1 MDSLIQQDTI
11 AALVTAVGES
21 SVGIIRMSGPEAVVI
36 ADKIYKGKSNFKQAE
51 SHTIHY
57 GYVYDWKK
65 EKKID
70 EALFLLMRGPHSF
83 TGEDVVEVQCH
94 GGMVVLKRVLQ
105 LILSSGARLAEPGEY
120 SKRAFLNGRLDL
132 AQAESIMDIV
142 QAKTERGV
150 DLALSQLQGT
160 LSELVTKIRADLLEI
175 IAFIQADID
184 YPDDDIERL
193 TADEQ
198 QERVE
203 MLKGQITAVL
213 ENAQK
218 GKMIR
223 DGLRVVIAGK
233 PNVGKSSLLN
243 ALLGQDRAIV
253 TDIPGTTRDIIEEYI
268 NLNGVPLKI
277 VDTAGIRETD
287 NIVEQI
293 GVDKAQQFMHHADLV
308 LYVIDTIEGLTA
320 QDQQMIAEIQEK
332 PVIYLLNKSDVGV
345 SEAVRQQ
352 ITNIVGQDTILEISA
367 REKTG
372 LAQLEQTILQLFFAG
387 TLEVS
392 DHILVTNV
400 RHIQILEE
408 CMAHLDGFLRGLQL
422 GLSVDFLVIDLQ
434 NAWEKL
440 GKITGETVEEDLL
453 DQIFSKFC
461 LGK

>member
-1 MDSLIQQDTI
+1 MLQQDTI

-21 SVGIIRMSGPEAVVI
+21 SVGIIRISGPEAVKI
-36 ADKIYKGKSNFKQAE
+36 ADKIYQGKSDLLSADT
-51 SHTIHY
+51 HTIHY
-57 GYVYDWKK
+57 GYVYDWRND
-65 EKKID
+65 KKID
-70 EALFLLMRGPHSF
+70 EALFMLMRGPRSF

-94 GGMVVLKRVLQ
+94 GGMVVLKQVLQ
-105 LILSSGARLAEPGEY
+105 LILLSGARLAEEGEY
-120 SKRAFLNGRLDL
+120 SKRAFLNGCLDL
-132 AQAESIMDIV
+132 VQAESIMDIV
-142 QAKTERGV
+142 QAKTDKGV
-150 DLALSQLQGT
+150 DLALSQLQGNLSGMVKT
-160 LSELVTKIRADLLEI
+160 LRADLLEL

-193 TADEQ
+193 TAEQQ
-198 QERVE
+198 QERVVN
-203 MLKGQITAVL
+203 LKAQVAGVL
-213 ENAQK
+213 QNAQK

-253 TDIPGTTRDIIEEYI
+253 TDIPGTTRDVIEEYI
-268 NLNGVPLKI
+268 NLNGIPLKI

-287 NIVEQI
+287 NVVEQI
-293 GVDKAQQFMHHADLV
+293 GVDKAQQFMKTADLV
-308 LYVIDTIEGLTA
+308 LYVVDAVQGLTE
-320 QDQQMIAEIQEK
+320 QDNQMMQDIQNQ
-332 PVIYLLNKSDVGV
+332 PVIYLLNKSDIGISDEIRTQLKKAIGDAPV
-345 SEAVRQQ
+345 
-352 ITNIVGQDTILEISA
+352 LEISA
-367 REKTG
+367 REKIG
-372 LAQLEQTILQLFFAG
+372 LEQLEEKITDLFFAG

-392 DHILVTNV
+392 NDIMVTNV

-408 CMAHLDGFLRGLQL
+408 SMAHMDGFLNGIMM

>member
-1 MDSLIQQDTI
+1 MLQQDTI

-21 SVGIIRMSGPEAVVI
+21 SVGIIRISGPEAVKI
-36 ADKIYKGKSNFKQAE
+36 ADKIYQGKSDLLSADT
-51 SHTIHY
+51 HTIHY
-57 GYVYDWKK
+57 GYVYDWRND
-65 EKKID
+65 KKID
-70 EALFLLMRGPHSF
+70 EALFMLMRGPRSF

-94 GGMVVLKRVLQ
+94 GGMVVLKQVLQ
-105 LILSSGARLAEPGEY
+105 LILLSGSRLAEQGEY

-142 QAKTERGV
+142 QAKTDKGV

-160 LSELVTKIRADLLEI
+160 LSGMVKTLRADLLEL

-193 TADEQ
+193 TAEEQ
-198 QERVE
+198 QQRVVN
-203 MLKGQITAVL
+203 LKTQVANVL
-213 ENAQK
+213 QNAQK

-223 DGLRVVIAGK
+223 DGLKVVIAGK

-243 ALLGQDRAIV
+243 ALLGQERAIV
-253 TDIPGTTRDIIEEYI
+253 TDIPGTTRDVIEEYI
-268 NLNGVPLKI
+268 NLNGIPLKI

-287 NIVEQI
+287 NVVEQI
-293 GVDKAQQFMHHADLV
+293 GVDKAQQFMKTADLV
-308 LYVIDTIEGLTA
+308 LYVVDAVQGLTE
-320 QDQQMIAEIQEK
+320 QDTLMMEDIQNQ
-332 PVIYLLNKSDVGV
+332 PVIYLLNKSDVGI
-345 SEAVRQQ
+345 SDEIRAQLKEAIGEAPV
-352 ITNIVGQDTILEISA
+352 LEISA
-367 REKTG
+367 RDKIG
-372 LAQLEQTILQLFFAG
+372 LEQLEEKITDLFFAG

-392 DHILVTNV
+392 NDIMVTNV

-408 CMAHLDGFLRGLQL
+408 SMAHMDGFLNGIML

>member
-1 MDSLIQQDTI
+1 MLQQDTI

-21 SVGIIRMSGPEAVVI
+21 SVGIIRISGPEAVEI
-36 ADKIYKGKSNFKQAE
+36 ADRIYRGKSDLQKAD

-57 GYVYDWKK
+57 GYVYDWKQ
-65 EKKID
+65 EKKLD
-70 EALFLLMRGPHSF
+70 EALFLLMRGPRSF

-94 GGMVVLKRVLQ
+94 GGMVVLKQVLQ
-105 LILSSGARLAEPGEY
+105 LILSAGARLAEQGEY

-150 DLALSQLQGT
+150 DLALSQLQGS
-160 LSELVTKIRADLLEI
+160 LSTMVKGLRADLLEL

-193 TADEQ
+193 TMTQ
-198 QERVE
+198 QTQRVTN
-203 MLKGQITAVL
+203 LKQQVQAVL
-213 ENAQK
+213 QNAQK
-218 GKMIR
+218 GKLIR

-243 ALLGQDRAIV
+243 ALLGQERAIV
-253 TDIPGTTRDIIEEYI
+253 TDIPGTTRDVIEEYI
-268 NLNGVPLKI
+268 NLNGIPLKI

-287 NIVEQI
+287 NVVEQI
-293 GVDKAQQFMHHADLV
+293 GVEKAQQFMRNADLV
-308 LYVIDTIEGLTA
+308 LYVVDAGQGLTE
-320 QDQQMIAEIQEK
+320 QDFPMMAEIQHQ
-332 PVIYLLNKSDVGV
+332 PVIYLLNKSDVGIDA
-345 SEAVRQQ
+345 AVRQQ
-352 ITNIVGQDTILEISA
+352 LQEVIGNSPVLEISA
-367 REKTG
+367 REKIG
-372 LAQLEQTILQLFFAG
+372 LDKLEQTITDLFFAG

-392 DHILVTNV
+392 QDILVTNV
-400 RHIQILEE
+400 RHIQILEDS
-408 CMAHLDGFLRGLQL
+408 MAHLDGFLQGIAM

>member
-1 MDSLIQQDTI
+1 MLQQDTI

-21 SVGIIRMSGPEAVVI
+21 SVGIIRISGPEAVKI
-36 ADKIYKGKSNFKQAE
+36 AAKIYQGKSDLLTADT
-51 SHTIHY
+51 HTIHY
-57 GYVYDWKK
+57 GYVYDWKHD
-65 EKKID
+65 KKID
-70 EALFLLMRGPHSF
+70 EALFMLMRGPRSF

-94 GGMVVLKRVLQ
+94 GGMVVLKQVLQ
-105 LILSSGARLAEPGEY
+105 LILLSGARLAEQGEY

-142 QAKTERGV
+142 QAKTDKGV
-150 DLALSQLQGT
+150 DLALSQLQGNLSGMVKT
-160 LSELVTKIRADLLEI
+160 LRADLLEL

-193 TADEQ
+193 TMEQQ
-198 QERVE
+198 QERILN
-203 MLKGQITAVL
+203 LKMQVNAVL
-213 ENAQK
+213 KNAQK

-223 DGLRVVIAGK
+223 DGLKVVIAGK

-243 ALLGQDRAIV
+243 ALLGQERAIV
-253 TDIPGTTRDIIEEYI
+253 TDIPGTTRDVIEEYI
-268 NLNGVPLKI
+268 NLNGIPLKI

-287 NIVEQI
+287 NVVEQI
-293 GVDKAQQFMHHADLV
+293 GVDKAQQFVKNADLV
-308 LYVIDTIEGLTA
+308 LYVVDAVQGLTE
-320 QDQQMIAEIQEK
+320 QDEQMMADIHKQ
-332 PVIYLLNKSDVGV
+332 PVIYLLNKSDMGI
-345 SEAVRQQ
+345 SDAIRQQ
-352 ITNIVGQDTILEISA
+352 LNDVIGTAPLLEISA
-367 REKTG
+367 REKIG
-372 LAQLEQTILQLFFAG
+372 LEQLEEKITDLFFAG

-392 DHILVTNV
+392 NDIMVTNV

-408 CMAHLDGFLRGLQL
+408 SLAHMDGFLNGIMM

>member
-1 MDSLIQQDTI
+1 MIQQDTI

-21 SVGIIRMSGPEAVVI
+21 SVGIIRISGPQAVSV
-36 ADKIYKGKSNFKQAE
+36 AEKIYLGSSDLQTAQ

-57 GYVYDWKK
+57 GYVYDWRQQ
-65 EKKID
+65 KKID
-70 EALFLLMRGPHSF
+70 EALFLLMRGPRSF

-94 GGMVVLKRVLQ
+94 GGMVVLKQVLQ
-105 LILSSGARLAEPGEY
+105 LILLSGARLAEAGEY

-160 LSELVTKIRADLLEI
+160 LSVMVKALRADLLEL
-175 IAFIQADID
+175 IAFIQSDID

-193 TADEQ
+193 TAQ
-198 QERVE
+198 QFAERVSA
-203 MLKGQITAVL
+203 LQGQVEAVL
-213 ENAQK
+213 QNAQK

-243 ALLGQDRAIV
+243 ALLGQERAIV
-253 TDIPGTTRDIIEEYI
+253 TDIPGTTRDVIEEYI
-268 NLNGVPLKI
+268 NLNGIPLKI

-293 GVDKAQQFMHHADLV
+293 GVDKAQQFVRNADLV
-308 LYVIDTIEGLTA
+308 LYVIDGVQGLTE
-320 QDQQMIAEIQEK
+320 QDKQLMADLQNR
-332 PVIYLLNKSDVGV
+332 PVIYLLNKSDLGI
-345 SEAVRQQ
+345 SDAVRQQ
-352 ITNIVGQDTILEISA
+352 VFDAIGHEPMLEISA
-367 REKTG
+367 QEKNG
-372 LAQLEQTILQLFFAG
+372 LEQLEQKINDLFFAG

-392 DHILVTNV
+392 NQILVTNV

-408 CMAHLDGFLRGLQL
+408 SLSHLAGFLNGLEL

-440 GKITGETVEEDLL
+440 GKITGETVEDDLL

>member
-1 MDSLIQQDTI
+1 MIQQDTI

-21 SVGIIRMSGPEAVVI
+21 SVGIIRISGPQAVSV
-36 ADKIYKGKSNFKQAE
+36 AEKIYLGSSDLQTAQ

-57 GYVYDWKK
+57 GYVYDWRQQ
-65 EKKID
+65 KKID
-70 EALFLLMRGPHSF
+70 EALFLLMRGPRSF

-94 GGMVVLKRVLQ
+94 GGMVVLKQVLQ
-105 LILSSGARLAEPGEY
+105 LILLSGARLAEAGEY

-160 LSELVTKIRADLLEI
+160 LSVMVKALMADLLEL

-193 TADEQ
+193 TAQ
-198 QERVE
+198 QFAERVSALQGHVE
-203 MLKGQITAVL
+203 AVL
-213 ENAQK
+213 QNAQK
-218 GKMIR
+218 GKMIG

-243 ALLGQDRAIV
+243 ALLGQERAIV
-253 TDIPGTTRDIIEEYI
+253 TDIPGTTRDVIEEYI
-268 NLNGVPLKI
+268 NLNGIPLKI

-293 GVDKAQQFMHHADLV
+293 GVDKAQQFVRNADLV
-308 LYVIDTIEGLTA
+308 LYVIDGVQGLTE
-320 QDQQMIAEIQEK
+320 QDKQLMADLQNR
-332 PVIYLLNKSDVGV
+332 PVIYLLNKSDLGI
-345 SEAVRQQ
+345 SDAVRQQ
-352 ITNIVGQDTILEISA
+352 VFDAIGHEPMLEISA
-367 REKTG
+367 QEKNG
-372 LAQLEQTILQLFFAG
+372 LEQLEQKINDLFFAG

-392 DHILVTNV
+392 NQILVTNV

-408 CMAHLDGFLRGLQL
+408 SLSHLAGFLNGLEL

-440 GKITGETVEEDLL
+440 GKITGETVEDDLL

>member
-1 MDSLIQQDTI
+1 MIQQDTI

-21 SVGIIRMSGPEAVVI
+21 SVGIIRISGPQAVSV
-36 ADKIYKGKSNFKQAE
+36 AEKIYLGSSDLQTAQ

-57 GYVYDWKK
+57 GYVYDWRQQ
-65 EKKID
+65 KKID
-70 EALFLLMRGPHSF
+70 EALFLLMRGPRSF

-94 GGMVVLKRVLQ
+94 GGMVVLKQVLQ
-105 LILSSGARLAEPGEY
+105 LILLSGARLAEAGEY

-160 LSELVTKIRADLLEI
+160 LSVMVKALRADLLEL

-193 TADEQ
+193 TAQ
-198 QERVE
+198 QFAERVSA
-203 MLKGQITAVL
+203 LQGQVEAVL
-213 ENAQK
+213 QNAQK

-243 ALLGQDRAIV
+243 ALLGQERAIV
-253 TDIPGTTRDIIEEYI
+253 TDIPGTTRDVIEEYI
-268 NLNGVPLKI
+268 NLNGIPLKI

-293 GVDKAQQFMHHADLV
+293 GVDKAQQFVRNADLV
-308 LYVIDTIEGLTA
+308 LYVIDGVQGLTE
-320 QDQQMIAEIQEK
+320 QDKQLMADLQNQ
-332 PVIYLLNKSDVGV
+332 PVIYLLNKSDLGI
-345 SEAVRQQ
+345 SDAVRQQ
-352 ITNIVGQDTILEISA
+352 VFDAIGHEPMLEISA
-367 REKTG
+367 QEKNG
-372 LAQLEQTILQLFFAG
+372 LEQLEQKINDLFFAG

-392 DHILVTNV
+392 NQILVTNV

-408 CMAHLDGFLRGLQL
+408 SLSHLAGFLNGLEL

-440 GKITGETVEEDLL
+440 GKITGETVEDDLL

>member
-1 MDSLIQQDTI
+1 MLQQDTI

-21 SVGIIRMSGPEAVVI
+21 SVGIIRISGPDALKI
-36 ADKIYKGKSNFKQAE
+36 AAKIYQGKSDLLSADT
-51 SHTIHY
+51 HTIHY
-57 GYVYDWKK
+57 GYVYDWRND
-65 EKKID
+65 KKID
-70 EALFLLMRGPHSF
+70 EALFMLMRGPRSF

-94 GGMVVLKRVLQ
+94 GGMVVLKQVLQ
-105 LILSSGARLAEPGEY
+105 LILLSGARIAEQGEY

-142 QAKTERGV
+142 QAKTDKGV
-150 DLALSQLQGT
+150 DLALSQLQGNLSGMVKT
-160 LSELVTKIRADLLEI
+160 LRADLLEL

-193 TADEQ
+193 TAEQQ
-198 QERVE
+198 QERVVN
-203 MLKGQITAVL
+203 LKAQVAGVL
-213 ENAQK
+213 QNAQK

-253 TDIPGTTRDIIEEYI
+253 TDIPGTTRDVIEEYI
-268 NLNGVPLKI
+268 NLNGIPLKI

-287 NIVEQI
+287 NVVEQI
-293 GVDKAQQFMHHADLV
+293 GVDKAQQFMKTADLV
-308 LYVIDTIEGLTA
+308 LCVVDAVQGLTE
-320 QDQQMIAEIQEK
+320 QDNQMMQDIQNQ
-332 PVIYLLNKSDVGV
+332 PVIYLLNKSDIGISDEIRAQLKKAIGDAPV
-345 SEAVRQQ
+345 
-352 ITNIVGQDTILEISA
+352 LEISA
-367 REKTG
+367 REKIG
-372 LAQLEQTILQLFFAG
+372 LEQLEEKITDLFFAG

-392 DHILVTNV
+392 NDIMVTNV

-408 CMAHLDGFLRGLQL
+408 SMAHMDGFLNGIMM

>member
-1 MDSLIQQDTI
+1 MLQQDTI

-21 SVGIIRMSGPEAVVI
+21 SVGIIRISGPEAVKI
-36 ADKIYKGKSNFKQAE
+36 AAKIYQGKSDLMTADT
-51 SHTIHY
+51 HTIHY
-57 GYVYDWKK
+57 GYVYDWKHD
-65 EKKID
+65 KKID
-70 EALFLLMRGPHSF
+70 EALFMLMRGPRSF

-94 GGMVVLKRVLQ
+94 GGMVVLKQVLQ
-105 LILSSGARLAEPGEY
+105 LILLSGARLAEQGEY

-142 QAKTERGV
+142 QAKTDKGV
-150 DLALSQLQGT
+150 DLALSQLQGNLSGMVKT
-160 LSELVTKIRADLLEI
+160 LRADLLEL

-193 TADEQ
+193 TMEQQ
-198 QERVE
+198 QERILN
-203 MLKGQITAVL
+203 LKMQVNAVL
-213 ENAQK
+213 KNAQK

-223 DGLRVVIAGK
+223 DGLKVVIAGK

-243 ALLGQDRAIV
+243 ALLGQERAIV
-253 TDIPGTTRDIIEEYI
+253 TDIPGTTRDVIEEYI
-268 NLNGVPLKI
+268 NLNGIPLKI

-287 NIVEQI
+287 NVVEQI
-293 GVDKAQQFMHHADLV
+293 GVDKAQQFVKNADLV
-308 LYVIDTIEGLTA
+308 LYVVDAVQGLTE
-320 QDQQMIAEIQEK
+320 QDEQMMADIHNQ
-332 PVIYLLNKSDVGV
+332 PVIYLLNKSDMGI
-345 SEAVRQQ
+345 SDAIRQQ
-352 ITNIVGQDTILEISA
+352 LNNAIGNAPVLEISA
-367 REKTG
+367 REKIG
-372 LAQLEQTILQLFFAG
+372 LEQLEEKITDLFFAG

-392 DHILVTNV
+392 NDIMVTNV

-408 CMAHLDGFLRGLQL
+408 SLAHMDGFLNGIMM

>member
-1 MDSLIQQDTI
+1 MLQQDTI

-21 SVGIIRMSGPEAVVI
+21 SVGIIRISGPEAVKI
-36 ADKIYKGKSNFKQAE
+36 ADKIYQGKSDLLSADT
-51 SHTIHY
+51 HTIHY
-57 GYVYDWKK
+57 GYVYDWRND
-65 EKKID
+65 KKID
-70 EALFLLMRGPHSF
+70 EALFMLMRGPRSF

-94 GGMVVLKRVLQ
+94 GGMVVLKQVLQ
-105 LILSSGARLAEPGEY
+105 LILLSGARLAEQGEY

-142 QAKTERGV
+142 QAKTDKGV

-160 LSELVTKIRADLLEI
+160 LSGMVKTLRADLLEL

-193 TADEQ
+193 TAEEQ
-198 QERVE
+198 QQRVVN
-203 MLKGQITAVL
+203 LKTQVANVL
-213 ENAQK
+213 QNAQK

-223 DGLRVVIAGK
+223 DGLKVVIAGK

-243 ALLGQDRAIV
+243 ALLGQERAIV
-253 TDIPGTTRDIIEEYI
+253 TDIPGTTRDVIEEYI
-268 NLNGVPLKI
+268 NLNGIPLKI

-287 NIVEQI
+287 NVVEQI
-293 GVDKAQQFMHHADLV
+293 GVDRAQQFMKTADLV
-308 LYVIDTIEGLTA
+308 LYVVDAVQGLTE
-320 QDQQMIAEIQEK
+320 QDTLMMEDIQNQ
-332 PVIYLLNKSDVGV
+332 PVIYLLNKSDVGI
-345 SEAVRQQ
+345 SDEIRAQLKEAIGEAPV
-352 ITNIVGQDTILEISA
+352 LEISA
-367 REKTG
+367 RDKIG
-372 LAQLEQTILQLFFAG
+372 LEQLEEKITDLFFAG

-392 DHILVTNV
+392 NDIMVTNV

-408 CMAHLDGFLRGLQL
+408 SMAHMDGFLNGIML

>member
-1 MDSLIQQDTI
+1 MLQQDTI

-21 SVGIIRMSGPEAVVI
+21 SVGIIRISGPEAVKI
-36 ADKIYKGKSNFKQAE
+36 AAKIYQGKSDFLSADT
-51 SHTIHY
+51 HTIHY
-57 GYVYDWKK
+57 GYVYDWRND
-65 EKKID
+65 KKID
-70 EALFLLMRGPHSF
+70 EALFMLMRGPRSF

-94 GGMVVLKRVLQ
+94 GGMVVLKQVLQ
-105 LILSSGARLAEPGEY
+105 LILLSGARLAEQGEY

-142 QAKTERGV
+142 QAKTDKGV
-150 DLALSQLQGT
+150 DLALSQLQGNLSGMVKT
-160 LSELVTKIRADLLEI
+160 LRADLLEL

-193 TADEQ
+193 TAEQQ
-198 QERVE
+198 QERILN
-203 MLKGQITAVL
+203 LKAQVANVL
-213 ENAQK
+213 QNAQK

-223 DGLRVVIAGK
+223 DGLKVVIAGK

-243 ALLGQDRAIV
+243 ALLGQERAIV
-253 TDIPGTTRDIIEEYI
+253 TDIPGTTRDVIEEYI
-268 NLNGVPLKI
+268 NLNGIPLKI

-287 NIVEQI
+287 NVVEQI
-293 GVDKAQQFMHHADLV
+293 GVDKAQQFVKNADLV
-308 LYVIDTIEGLTA
+308 LYVVDAVQGLTE
-320 QDQQMIAEIQEK
+320 QDEQMMADIQNQ
-332 PVIYLLNKSDVGV
+332 PVIYLLNKSDVGIR
-345 SEAVRQQ
+345 EAIRAQLKEAIGGAPV
-352 ITNIVGQDTILEISA
+352 LEISA
-367 REKTG
+367 KDKIG
-372 LAQLEQTILQLFFAG
+372 LEQLEEKITDLFFVG

-392 DHILVTNV
+392 SDIMVTNV

-408 CMAHLDGFLRGLQL
+408 SMAHMDGFLNGIMM

>member
-1 MDSLIQQDTI
+1 MLQQDTI

-21 SVGIIRMSGPEAVVI
+21 SVGIIRISGPEAVKI
-36 ADKIYKGKSNFKQAE
+36 ADKIYQGKSDLLSADT
-51 SHTIHY
+51 HTIHY
-57 GYVYDWKK
+57 GYVYDWRND
-65 EKKID
+65 KKID
-70 EALFLLMRGPHSF
+70 EALFMLMRGPRSF

-94 GGMVVLKRVLQ
+94 GGMVVLKQVLQ
-105 LILSSGARLAEPGEY
+105 LILLSGARLAEQGEY

-142 QAKTERGV
+142 QAKTDKGV

-160 LSELVTKIRADLLEI
+160 LSGMVKTLRADLLEL

-193 TADEQ
+193 TAEEQ
-198 QERVE
+198 QQRVVN
-203 MLKGQITAVL
+203 LKTQVANVL
-213 ENAQK
+213 QNAQK

-223 DGLRVVIAGK
+223 DGLKVVIAGK

-243 ALLGQDRAIV
+243 ALLGQERAIV
-253 TDIPGTTRDIIEEYI
+253 TDIPGTTRDVIEEYI
-268 NLNGVPLKI
+268 NLNGIPLKI

-287 NIVEQI
+287 NVVEQI
-293 GVDKAQQFMHHADLV
+293 GVDRAQQFMKTADLV
-308 LYVIDTIEGLTA
+308 LYVVDAVQGLTE
-320 QDQQMIAEIQEK
+320 QDTLMMEDIQNQ
-332 PVIYLLNKSDVGV
+332 PVIYLLNKSDVGI
-345 SEAVRQQ
+345 SDEIRAQLKEDIGEAPV
-352 ITNIVGQDTILEISA
+352 LEISA
-367 REKTG
+367 RDKIG
-372 LAQLEQTILQLFFAG
+372 LEQLEEKITDLFFAG

-392 DHILVTNV
+392 NDIMVTNV

-408 CMAHLDGFLRGLQL
+408 SMAHMDGFLNGIML

>member
-1 MDSLIQQDTI
+1 MLQQDTI

-21 SVGIIRMSGPEAVVI
+21 SVGIIRISGPEAMKI
-36 ADKIYKGKSNFKQAE
+36 ADKIYQGKSDLLSADT
-51 SHTIHY
+51 HTIHY
-57 GYVYDWKK
+57 GYVYDWRND
-65 EKKID
+65 KKID
-70 EALFLLMRGPHSF
+70 EALFMLMRGPRSF

-94 GGMVVLKRVLQ
+94 GGMVVLKQVLQ
-105 LILSSGARLAEPGEY
+105 LILLSGARLAEQGEY

-142 QAKTERGV
+142 QAKTDKGV

-160 LSELVTKIRADLLEI
+160 LSGMVKTLRADLLEL

-193 TADEQ
+193 TAEEQ
-198 QERVE
+198 QQRVVN
-203 MLKGQITAVL
+203 LKTQVANVL
-213 ENAQK
+213 QNAQK

-223 DGLRVVIAGK
+223 DGLKVVIAGK

-243 ALLGQDRAIV
+243 ALLGQERAIV
-253 TDIPGTTRDIIEEYI
+253 TDIPGTTRDVIEEYI
-268 NLNGVPLKI
+268 NLNGIPLKI

-287 NIVEQI
+287 NVVEQI
-293 GVDKAQQFMHHADLV
+293 GVDRAQQFMKTADLV
-308 LYVIDTIEGLTA
+308 LYVVDAVQGLTE
-320 QDQQMIAEIQEK
+320 QDTLMMEDIQNQ
-332 PVIYLLNKSDVGV
+332 PVIYLLNKSDVGI
-345 SEAVRQQ
+345 SDEIRAQLKEAIGEAPV
-352 ITNIVGQDTILEISA
+352 LEISA
-367 REKTG
+367 RDKIG
-372 LAQLEQTILQLFFAG
+372 LEQLEEKITDLFFAG

-392 DHILVTNV
+392 NDIMVTNV

-408 CMAHLDGFLRGLQL
+408 SMAHMDGFLNGIML

>member
-1 MDSLIQQDTI
+1 MLQQDTI

-21 SVGIIRMSGPEAVVI
+21 SVGIIRISGPEAVKI
-36 ADKIYKGKSNFKQAE
+36 ADKIYQGKSDLLSADT
-51 SHTIHY
+51 HTIHY
-57 GYVYDWKK
+57 GYVYDWRND
-65 EKKID
+65 KKID
-70 EALFLLMRGPHSF
+70 EALFMLMRGPRSF

-94 GGMVVLKRVLQ
+94 GGMVVLKQVLQ
-105 LILSSGARLAEPGEY
+105 LILLSGARLAEQGEY

-142 QAKTERGV
+142 QAKTDKGV

-160 LSELVTKIRADLLEI
+160 LSGMVKTLRADLLEL

-193 TADEQ
+193 TAEEQ
-198 QERVE
+198 QQRVVN
-203 MLKGQITAVL
+203 LKTQVANVL
-213 ENAQK
+213 QNAQK

-223 DGLRVVIAGK
+223 DGLKVVIAGK

-243 ALLGQDRAIV
+243 ALLGQERAIV
-253 TDIPGTTRDIIEEYI
+253 TDIPGTTRDVIEEYI
-268 NLNGVPLKI
+268 NLNGIPLKI

-287 NIVEQI
+287 NVVEQI
-293 GVDKAQQFMHHADLV
+293 GVDRAQQFMKTADLV
-308 LYVIDTIEGLTA
+308 LYVVDAVQGLTE
-320 QDQQMIAEIQEK
+320 QDILMMEDIQNQ
-332 PVIYLLNKSDVGV
+332 PVIYLLNKSDVGI
-345 SEAVRQQ
+345 SDEIRAQLKEAIGEAPV
-352 ITNIVGQDTILEISA
+352 LEISA
-367 REKTG
+367 RDKIG
-372 LAQLEQTILQLFFAG
+372 LEQLEEKITDLFFAG

-392 DHILVTNV
+392 NDIMVTNV

-408 CMAHLDGFLRGLQL
+408 SMAHMDGFLNGIML

>member
-1 MDSLIQQDTI
+1 MLQQDTI

-21 SVGIIRMSGPEAVVI
+21 SVGIIRISGPEAVKI
-36 ADKIYKGKSNFKQAE
+36 ADKIYQGKSDLLSADT
-51 SHTIHY
+51 HTIHY
-57 GYVYDWKK
+57 GYVYDWRND
-65 EKKID
+65 KKID
-70 EALFLLMRGPHSF
+70 EALFMLMRGPRSF

-94 GGMVVLKRVLQ
+94 GGMVVLKQVLQ
-105 LILSSGARLAEPGEY
+105 LILLSGARLAEQGEY

-142 QAKTERGV
+142 QAKTDKGV

-160 LSELVTKIRADLLEI
+160 LSGMVKTLRADLLEL

-193 TADEQ
+193 TAEEQ
-198 QERVE
+198 QQRVIN
-203 MLKGQITAVL
+203 LKTQVANVL
-213 ENAQK
+213 QNAQK

-223 DGLRVVIAGK
+223 DGLKVVIAGK

-243 ALLGQDRAIV
+243 ALLGQERAIV
-253 TDIPGTTRDIIEEYI
+253 TDIPGTTRDVIEEYI
-268 NLNGVPLKI
+268 NLNGIPLKI

-287 NIVEQI
+287 NVVEQI
-293 GVDKAQQFMHHADLV
+293 GVDRAQQFMKTADLV
-308 LYVIDTIEGLTA
+308 LYVVDAVQGLTE
-320 QDQQMIAEIQEK
+320 QDTLMMEDIQNQ
-332 PVIYLLNKSDVGV
+332 PVIYLLNKSDVGI
-345 SEAVRQQ
+345 SDEIRAQLKEAIGEAPV
-352 ITNIVGQDTILEISA
+352 LEISA
-367 REKTG
+367 RDKIG
-372 LAQLEQTILQLFFAG
+372 LEQLEEKITDLFFAG

-392 DHILVTNV
+392 NDIMVTNV

-408 CMAHLDGFLRGLQL
+408 SMAHMDGFLNGIML

>member
-1 MDSLIQQDTI
+1 MLQQDTI

-21 SVGIIRMSGPEAVVI
+21 SVGIIRISGPEAVKI
-36 ADKIYKGKSNFKQAE
+36 ADKIYQGKSDLLSADT
-51 SHTIHY
+51 HTIHY
-57 GYVYDWKK
+57 GYVYDWRND
-65 EKKID
+65 KKID
-70 EALFLLMRGPHSF
+70 EALFMLMRGPRSF

-94 GGMVVLKRVLQ
+94 GGMVVLKQVLQ
-105 LILSSGARLAEPGEY
+105 LILLSGARLAEQGEY

-142 QAKTERGV
+142 QAKTDKGV
-150 DLALSQLQGT
+150 DLALLQLQGT
-160 LSELVTKIRADLLEI
+160 LSGMVKTLRADLLEL

-193 TADEQ
+193 TAEEQ
-198 QERVE
+198 QQRVVN
-203 MLKGQITAVL
+203 LKTQVANVL
-213 ENAQK
+213 QNAQK

-223 DGLRVVIAGK
+223 DGLKVVIAGK

-243 ALLGQDRAIV
+243 ALLGQERAIV
-253 TDIPGTTRDIIEEYI
+253 TDIPGTTRDVIEEYI
-268 NLNGVPLKI
+268 NLNGIPLKI

-287 NIVEQI
+287 NVVEQI
-293 GVDKAQQFMHHADLV
+293 GVDRAQQFMKTADLV
-308 LYVIDTIEGLTA
+308 LYVVDAVQGLTE
-320 QDQQMIAEIQEK
+320 QDTLMMEDIQNQ
-332 PVIYLLNKSDVGV
+332 PVIYLLNKSDVGI
-345 SEAVRQQ
+345 SDEIRAQLKEAIGEAPV
-352 ITNIVGQDTILEISA
+352 LEISA
-367 REKTG
+367 RDKIG
-372 LAQLEQTILQLFFAG
+372 LEQLEEKITDLFFAG

-392 DHILVTNV
+392 NDIMVTNV

-408 CMAHLDGFLRGLQL
+408 SMAHMDGFLNGIML

>member
-1 MDSLIQQDTI
+1 MLQQDTI

-21 SVGIIRMSGPEAVVI
+21 SVGIIRISGPEAVKI
-36 ADKIYKGKSNFKQAE
+36 AAKIYQGKSDLMTADT
-51 SHTIHY
+51 HTIHY
-57 GYVYDWKK
+57 GYVYDWKHD
-65 EKKID
+65 KKID
-70 EALFLLMRGPHSF
+70 EALFMLMRGPRSF

-94 GGMVVLKRVLQ
+94 GGMVVLKQVLQ
-105 LILSSGARLAEPGEY
+105 LILLSGARLAEQGEY

-142 QAKTERGV
+142 QAKTDKGV
-150 DLALSQLQGT
+150 DLALSQLQGNLSGMVKT
-160 LSELVTKIRADLLEI
+160 LRADLLEL

-193 TADEQ
+193 TMEQQ
-198 QERVE
+198 QERILN
-203 MLKGQITAVL
+203 LKTQVNAVL
-213 ENAQK
+213 KNAQK

-223 DGLRVVIAGK
+223 DGLKVVIAGK

-243 ALLGQDRAIV
+243 ALLGQERAIV
-253 TDIPGTTRDIIEEYI
+253 TDIPGTTRDVIEEYI
-268 NLNGVPLKI
+268 NLNGIPLKI

-287 NIVEQI
+287 NVVEQI
-293 GVDKAQQFMHHADLV
+293 GVDKAQQFVKNADLV
-308 LYVIDTIEGLTA
+308 LYVVDAVQGLTE
-320 QDQQMIAEIQEK
+320 QDEQMMADIHNQ
-332 PVIYLLNKSDVGV
+332 PVIYLLNKSDMGI
-345 SEAVRQQ
+345 SDAIRQQ
-352 ITNIVGQDTILEISA
+352 LNDAIGNAPVLEISA
-367 REKTG
+367 REKIG
-372 LAQLEQTILQLFFAG
+372 LEQLEEKIADLFFAG

-392 DHILVTNV
+392 NDIMVTNV

-408 CMAHLDGFLRGLQL
+408 SLAHMDGFLNGIMM

>member
-1 MDSLIQQDTI
+1 MLQQDTI

-21 SVGIIRMSGPEAVVI
+21 SVGIIRISGPEAVNI
-36 ADKIYKGKSNFKQAE
+36 AGKLYKGKSNLHTAE

-57 GYVYDWKK
+57 GYVYD
-65 EKKID
+65 EANDKKID
-70 EALFLLMRGPHSF
+70 EALFLLMLGPRSF
-83 TGEDVVEVQCH
+83 TGEDIVEVQCH
-94 GGMVVLKRVLQ
+94 GGMVVLKQTLQ
-105 LILSSGARLAEPGEY
+105 LILSLGARMAEQGEY

-160 LSELVTKIRADLLEI
+160 VSGMVKTLRADLLEM

-193 TADEQ
+193 TAEQ
-198 QERVE
+198 FINRASLIREN
-203 MLKGQITAVL
+203 ITSVL
-213 ENAQK
+213 QNAQK
-218 GKMIR
+218 GKLIR

-243 ALLGQDRAIV
+243 ALLGQERAIV

-268 NLNGVPLKI
+268 NLNGIPLKI

-287 NIVEQI
+287 NLVEQI
-293 GVDKAQQFMHHADLV
+293 GVDRARKFVQNADLV
-308 LYVIDTIEGLTA
+308 LYVLDAA
-320 QDQQMIAEIQEK
+320 QGMTEEDISMLKELDGQT
-332 PVIYLLNKSDVGV
+332 VLYLLNKSDLGIE
-345 SEAVRQQ
+345 EALF
-352 ITNIVGQDTILEISA
+352 DTIIKKVGKESVLQISA
-367 REKTG
+367 RERTG
-372 LAQLEQTILQLFFAG
+372 LEQLEQKITDLFFSG
-387 TLEVS
+387 TLEIS
-392 DHILVTNV
+392 NQIMVTNI
-400 RHIQILEE
+400 RHIQVLEE
-408 CMAHLDGFLRGLQL
+408 SLVHVKHFLDGLRS

-440 GKITGETVEEDLL
+440 GKITGETIEDDLL

>member
-1 MDSLIQQDTI
+1 MIQQDTI

-21 SVGIIRMSGPEAVVI
+21 SVGIIRISGPQAVSV
-36 ADKIYKGKSNFKQAE
+36 AGKIYRGSSDLQTAQ

-57 GYVYDWKK
+57 GYVYDWRQQ
-65 EKKID
+65 KKID
-70 EALFLLMRGPHSF
+70 EALFLLMRGPRSF

-94 GGMVVLKRVLQ
+94 GGMVVLKQVLQ
-105 LILSSGARLAEPGEY
+105 LILLSGARLAEAGEY

-160 LSELVTKIRADLLEI
+160 LSVMVKALRADLLEL

-193 TADEQ
+193 TAQ
-198 QERVE
+198 QFAERVSA
-203 MLKGQITAVL
+203 LQGQVESVL
-213 ENAQK
+213 QNAQK

-243 ALLGQDRAIV
+243 ALLGQERAIV
-253 TDIPGTTRDIIEEYI
+253 TDIPGTTRDVIEEYI
-268 NLNGVPLKI
+268 NLNGIPLKI
-277 VDTAGIRETD
+277 VDTAGIRKTD

-293 GVDKAQQFMHHADLV
+293 GVDKAQQFVRNADLV
-308 LYVIDTIEGLTA
+308 LYVIDGVQGLTE
-320 QDQQMIAEIQEK
+320 QDQQLMADLQNR
-332 PVIYLLNKSDVGV
+332 PVIYLLNKSDLGI
-345 SEAVRQQ
+345 SDAVRQQ
-352 ITNIVGQDTILEISA
+352 VSDAIGHEPMLEISA
-367 REKTG
+367 QEKNG
-372 LAQLEQTILQLFFAG
+372 LEQLEQKINDLFFAG

-392 DHILVTNV
+392 NQILVTNV

-408 CMAHLDGFLRGLQL
+408 SLSHLAGFLNGLEL

-440 GKITGETVEEDLL
+440 GKITGETVEDDLL

>member
-1 MDSLIQQDTI
+1 MIQQDTI

-21 SVGIIRMSGPEAVVI
+21 SVGIIRISGPQAVEI
-36 ADKIYKGKSNFKQAE
+36 AKKIYQGGSDLKKAQ

-57 GYVYDWKK
+57 GYVYDYRQQ
-65 EKKID
+65 KKID
-70 EALFLLMRGPHSF
+70 EALFLLMRGPRSF

-94 GGMVVLKRVLQ
+94 GGMVVLKQVLQ
-105 LILSSGARLAEPGEY
+105 LILLSGARLAEAGEY

-142 QAKTERGV
+142 QAKTERGG

-160 LSELVTKIRADLLEI
+160 LSVMVKALRADLLEL

-193 TADEQ
+193 TAQ
-198 QERVE
+198 QFAERVSA
-203 MLKGQITAVL
+203 LQGQVESVL
-213 ENAQK
+213 QNAQK

-243 ALLGQDRAIV
+243 ALLGQERAIV
-253 TDIPGTTRDIIEEYI
+253 TDIPGTTRDVIEEYI
-268 NLNGVPLKI
+268 NLNGIPLKI

-287 NIVEQI
+287 NVVEQI
-293 GVDKAQQFMHHADLV
+293 GVDKAQQFVRSADLV
-308 LYVIDTIEGLTA
+308 LYVIDGVQGLTE
-320 QDQQMIAEIQEK
+320 QDQQLMADLKNQ
-332 PVIYLLNKSDVGV
+332 PVIYLLNKSDLGI
-345 SEAVRQQ
+345 SDTVRQQ
-352 ITNIVGQDTILEISA
+352 VSDTIGHESMLEISA
-367 REKTG
+367 KEKNG
-372 LAQLEQTILQLFFAG
+372 LEQLEQKITDLFFAG

-392 DHILVTNV
+392 NQILVTNV

-408 CMAHLDGFLRGLQL
+408 SLAHFAGFLSGLEL

-440 GKITGETVEEDLL
+440 GKITGETVEDNLL